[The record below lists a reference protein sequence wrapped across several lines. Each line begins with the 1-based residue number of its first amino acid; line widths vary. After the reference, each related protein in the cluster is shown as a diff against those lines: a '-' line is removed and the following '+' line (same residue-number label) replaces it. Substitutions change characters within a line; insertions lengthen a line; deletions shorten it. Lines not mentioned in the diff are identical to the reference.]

1 VDFDTVADTVTV
13 AGLLLGPN
21 AAEVTA
27 AGLVTSGHG
36 RMPRSMAD
44 VLGS

>member
-1 VDFDTVADTVTV
+1 VDFDTDTDTV

>member
-1 VDFDTVADTVTV
+1 VDFDTVAV
-13 AGLLLGPN
+13 LLLGPN

-27 AGLVTSGHG
+27 AGLATSGHG
-36 RMPRSMAD
+36 RMPRSMAY